1 MENNLGNLKN
11 KEDEALFEK
20 EDKKEALKKEEK
32 KLDKKEVLADQKEI
46 ERKDDKNNKD
56 EKGIDSK
63 LDEDIKA
70 FNDVNNMFYLRDKR
84 SKIITIILVV
94 LIALV
99 VILISFFT
107 IRKIM
112 NNKKFKHEQELHKQG
127 VSKIEDAPRKSRF
140 NTW

>member
-1 MENNLGNLKN
+1 MENNLGNLKS

-20 EDKKEALKKEEK
+20 EDKK
-32 KLDKKEVLADQKEI
+32 LDKKEVLVDQKEI

-56 EKGIDSK
+56 EKSINSN
-63 LDEDIKA
+63 LDEDRKA

-112 NNKKFKHEQELHKQG
+112 NNKKFKHEQDLHKQG
-127 VSKIEDAPRKSRF
+127 VSQIEDAPRESRF